1 MARNAS
7 GRRKADTKPAD
18 EAPPRARPATAG
30 SNTKK
35 TAMPERRAR
44 ILDVATR
51 RFAESGFAATT
62 VRQIADDV
70 DILSGSLFHHF
81 TTKEQMLHEILREP
95 VLQMRDNAIRIAR
108 SPLDAEHRLVALILL
123 DLGELTR
130 NREVHAILYNERKL
144 FRRRE
149 EFAYVVQAKKA
160 EGNEE
165 GERCLRPVCGGTK
178 CVQPKYG
185 NALHGAD
192 LLRAFF
198 AIGQGLADEEV
209 EKVHEAGELGVLFN
223 ISICDITRDKV
234 NCRSNQDA
242 RGGGATR
249 PHADQRP
256 DDGAGIDNIAR

>member
-7 GRRKADTKPAD
+7 GRRKADPKPAD
-18 EAPPRARPATAG
+18 QATPRARSAIAA

-35 TAMPERRAR
+35 TAMSERRAR
-44 ILDVATR
+44 ILNVATQ

-108 SPLDAEHRLVALILL
+108 SPPDAEHRLVALILL

-144 FRRRE
+144 FRRSE
-149 EFAYVVQAKKA
+149 EFAYVLQAKKDA
-160 EGNEE
+160 YLAWKSVLQDGMKARLFKPGLDGYLAISTILRMLNMSADRYKNEE
-165 GERCLRPVCGGTK
+165 DVVGSYTLDQFTDFHLEFILSAVRAPSRTSEPIPRQACE
-178 CVQPKYG
+178 
-185 NALHGAD
+185 D
-192 LLRAFF
+192 LAKFL
-198 AIGQGLADEEV
+198 
-209 EKVHEAGELGVLFN
+209 
-223 ISICDITRDKV
+223 S
-234 NCRSNQDA
+234 
-242 RGGGATR
+242 
-249 PHADQRP
+249 
-256 DDGAGIDNIAR
+256 